1 MRGLSF
7 LLSNRTPRFLR
18 ALGSIPIV
26 MAIVVS
32 CSDGSSPTPPA
43 DDDDDLQPPPTFPTL
58 QGIIDQMSETSVRF
72 PAIAQMVDLTSTY
85 GTPQTH
91 RGQNIHAIKIS
102 DNVAQEEDEPVLL
115 IVAGYHGNE
124 IGGPVV
130 ALDAIDR
137 LTEGYGTDATIS
149 QLVDEYEIWIAPV
162 WNVDGYPDTRKNRR
176 PGGNVD
182 LNRNYPFLW
191 DSDCSGSTNT
201 SSGSYK
207 GPSPASEPETQTMMA
222 FSEDQ
227 RFTKVLDFHTSGRIV
242 VYGYRCS
249 PHQLSDYLEAE
260 AIALSEASSYGGE
273 ARQPSGEGEHY
284 HWQLGSY
291 SNYAFLTEL
300 SDTQSPL
307 YPHAQYEAG
316 RVWPGTIWMLQRP
329 IPVWGHVVDASS
341 GAPLSANISYAENPF
356 TQGERNTSEPRFGR
370 YHAFLPLGDHTLTFS
385 YPGYLTQNIPVTVTA
400 SGTRVEVALVKE
412 PE

>member
-1 MRGLSF
+1 M
-7 LLSNRTPRFLR
+7 
-18 ALGSIPIV
+18 
-26 MAIVVS
+26 
-32 CSDGSSPTPPA
+32 
-43 DDDDDLQPPPTFPTL
+43 
-58 QGIIDQMSETSVRF
+58 
-72 PAIAQMVDLTSTY
+72 
-85 GTPQTH
+85 
-91 RGQNIHAIKIS
+91 
-102 DNVAQEEDEPVLL
+102 
-115 IVAGYHGNE
+115 
-124 IGGPVV
+124 V
-130 ALDAIDR
+130 ALDAINR
-137 LTEGYGTDATIS
+137 LTEGYGTDMTIS

-162 WNVDGYPDTRKNRR
+162 WNPDGYPDTRKNRR
-176 PGGNVD
+176 PGGAVD

-191 DSDCSGSTNT
+191 NSDCSGSTNPG
-201 SSGSYK
+201 SGSYK
-207 GPSPASEPETQTMMA
+207 GPSSGSEPETQTMMA

-307 YPHAQYEAG
+307 YPYAQYEAG

-329 IPVWGHVVDASS
+329 IPVWGHIIDATS
-341 GAPLSANISYAENPF
+341 GAPLSADIGYDENPF
-356 TQGERNTSEPRFGR
+356 TQGERNSGEPRFGR
-370 YHAFLPLGDHTLTFS
+370 YHAFLPVGAHTLSFS
-385 YPGYLTQNIPVTVTA
+385 HPGYGTQNISVAVTN
-400 SGTRVEVALVKE
+400 SGTRLEVALMRE
-412 PE
+412 PDGSGHHEETDLVSCLHDHGLVGHGSQFRDEDIPQTSFGADPNHTALHIPGGRLCRQAGPSVVRDVI

>member
-1 MRGLSF
+1 MQSRFFSVPKWAP
-7 LLSNRTPRFLR
+7 SFLR
-18 ALGSIPIV
+18 ALGSVPMV
-26 MAIVVS
+26 MAVVIS
-32 CSDGSSPTPPA
+32 CSDGSSPTPPV
-43 DDDDDLQPPPTFPTL
+43 DDDDDPPPPTFPTL
-58 QGIIDQMSETSVRF
+58 QGVIDQMAETSGRF

-85 GTPQTH
+85 GTPHTH
-91 RGQNIHAIKIS
+91 GGRSIYAIKIS
-102 DNVAQEEDEPVLL
+102 DNVAQEEDEPVFL

-130 ALDAIDR
+130 ALDAMIR

-162 WNVDGYPDTRKNRR
+162 WNVDNYPDTRKNRR
-176 PGGNVD
+176 PGGAVD

-249 PHQLSDYLEAE
+249 PHQLTDYLEAE
-260 AIALSEASSYGGE
+260 AIALAEASSYGGK
-273 ARQPSGEGEHY
+273 
-284 HWQLGSY
+284 
-291 SNYAFLTEL
+291 
-300 SDTQSPL
+300 
-307 YPHAQYEAG
+307 
-316 RVWPGTIWMLQRP
+316 LQ
-329 IPVWGHVVDASS
+329 
-341 GAPLSANISYAENPF
+341 
-356 TQGERNTSEPRFGR
+356 
-370 YHAFLPLGDHTLTFS
+370 
-385 YPGYLTQNIPVTVTA
+385 
-400 SGTRVEVALVKE
+400 
-412 PE
+412 